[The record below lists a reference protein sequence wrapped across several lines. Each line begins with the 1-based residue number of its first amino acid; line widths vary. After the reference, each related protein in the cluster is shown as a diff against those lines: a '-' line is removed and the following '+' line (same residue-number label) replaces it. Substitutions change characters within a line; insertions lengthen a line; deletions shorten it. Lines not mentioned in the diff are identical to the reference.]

1 MEGKSERGASKC
13 EEPGE
18 ESQRGVRMKGG
29 WGGKGQR
36 AEASELVVGA
46 ANPDLALWWWCR
58 GAALAGV
65 ERRSLQRGG
74 SVLEEKVVRPSWT
87 RSIGGTRGLV
97 VEMMLKLAGQILIG

>member
-1 MEGKSERGASKC
+1 
-13 EEPGE
+13 
-18 ESQRGVRMKGG
+18 MKGG

-46 ANPDLALWWWCR
+46 ANILALWWWCR

>member
-1 MEGKSERGASKC
+1 MEGKSERGESKC

-46 ANPDLALWWWCR
+46 ANPDLAPWWWDKRRR
-58 GAALAGV
+58 GALG
-65 ERRSLQRGG
+65 SLGDRKG
-74 SVLEEKVVRPSWT
+74 S
-87 RSIGGTRGLV
+87 I
-97 VEMMLKLAGQILIG
+97 